1 MSTSNKTTIRP
12 GEVAVL
18 LVLPL
23 KLTRGVGGWG
33 YMTSDAAEIASRL
46 GIGDIGCLTRCLAN
60 ECRRATREAHIT
72 PGKTLDCSFDPGT
85 RTLRV
90 GESDTV
96 VPK

>member
-1 MSTSNKTTIRP
+1 MGKITQLGP

-23 KLTRGVGGWG
+23 ILTRGAGGWG
-33 YMTSDAAEIASRL
+33 YHTADAAEVASRL
-46 GIGDIGCLTRCLAN
+46 KVGITYMSAALAE
-60 ECRRATREAHIT
+60 ECKRITHSAHVT
-72 PGKTLDCSFDPGT
+72 PGKTLDCSFDPDT

-90 GESDTV
+90 GASDTV